1 MAVTNKRNTFTDP
14 NSYTKLEIVEARG
27 QEAYADVK
35 LPSLKGQFLYNE
47 WNSNLNNKY
56 PDLYNVEEWENFQAA
71 AADILKLPEKEQE
84 AHKKAFYRNYSLY
97 LSELASKVLQHPNKE
112 QILQETSGFPLL
124 TKERIDKAK
133 GGRFGR
139 TYTRGADP
147 IGELSSLNN
156 PESITLK
163 DFVEADSDLSLGF
176 LINANTAESLLQK
189 TDRISKA
196 QVGAALF
203 GIAEESAYDIVTGK
217 ALIGGGLPVLA
228 NRLKKAHKLSKLA
241 IQLGKGARF
250 DSMPVRRNM
259 LETLSGGIVL
269 KGTGAIIPESDYTL
283 KEAAIHTS
291 IETVL
296 TGGITGLPKAVKAVV
311 KDAPNVVKYL
321 RAGAKASPEDLT
333 PGELRSFKVMYEAL
347 ANYAEVDGTVAQQA
361 SVFVP
366 EHVRV
371 FLNETDDLYKLVN
384 SSYNKVGRL
393 NKLFD
398 TGTKEQIK
406 RYLTHNEELIKFAE
420 DRVMEQGVYSG
431 LKAADK
437 SVFEFIDT
445 ADDKVIKDFIAKWEK
460 AMGLKKTKGSENL
473 FDAMSYS
480 INNTSFALW
489 RNGVL
494 SKLRYRILEP
504 LTATA
509 IYTRQNLTRA
519 IGAALSGD
527 FKSGSGYMDIIG
539 FYDGMVETFKMMGKR
554 RPSVETLKKDGVF
567 VSVMDALNDMKVVK
581 GLAVEPG
588 GVPRG
593 KNPLAADRVLTPLTK
608 AELSKALGKA
618 SDNLQTPGNFE
629 KAFNNFTEAWQT
641 VSRTVPSITD
651 VLSEGFA
658 VNNTIYHFGRVFQD
672 NLEATN
678 LNLSKLQ
685 RKKLNGFF
693 AEYAHIIL
701 RENANDD
708 LLGQWMVR
716 FDDEFTEGLSNSI
729 IKETLRKTVIAAE
742 QDIARITVKADLLDP
757 NRNPIVRMIG
767 RLDSIGNKNIP
778 LDKTGLGS
786 LVYANSVGAF
796 IRSGTNL
803 TAEGLQLVLPIDTIK
818 KLRMGGVA
826 RQEAIGQIFV
836 TGTFWLTVSN
846 LYKNGSLKKDETRN
860 EIVIPTPEGDYKFK
874 REHPTIHTA
883 VNAAYEFL
891 SALDFYEQNKY
902 YLDEDDDTLTQ
913 MTPYLNGLSGAVSS
927 ILDDSF
933 LRTIEMTKYTLQA
946 ENVGLDSRSA
956 IIYNMMYTPFD
967 TILDLVDNVTTVDG
981 EEIEGLVT
989 QYISG
994 TDSIKDDKLPFLRK
1008 VAEEL
1013 GVPPLEPKYSVDGQ
1027 PVQELTKF
1035 GGIVRF
1041 TPSVQQDWEIT
1052 AQEYGIQLKPRTTKT
1067 LNIPGSVQKKKVP
1080 REYNRL
1086 VAEAINNIPV
1096 KGYRTY
1102 NDMMNRVVKAIINI
1116 HEDNGTPINPV
1127 FLEKEMKTY
1136 HAIIYDYGEARAK
1149 QKLGLYEDMAATEL
1163 EIFNK
1168 MMRRYGK

>member
-14 NSYTKLEIVEARG
+14 NSYTRLEIVEARG
-27 QEAYADVK
+27 QENYADIK
-35 LPSLKGQFLYNE
+35 GPALKGQFLYNE
-47 WNSNLNNKY
+47 WNSNLNDKY
-56 PDLYNVEEWENFQAA
+56 SDLYNTGEWENFQAA
-71 AADILKLPEKEQE
+71 AADILKLPEEQRE
-84 AHKKAFYRNYSLY
+84 QHTKAFYRNYTLY
-97 LSELASKVLQHPNKE
+97 LSELAERVLQHPNRE
-112 QILQETSGFPLL
+112 QILQENSGFPLL
-124 TKERIDKAK
+124 TAEKIDRAK

-139 TYTRGADP
+139 TYTRGVDP

-420 DRVMEQGVYSG
+420 DRVIEQGVYSG

-437 SVFEFIDT
+437 SVFKFIDT
-445 ADDKVIKDFIAKWEK
+445 ADDKVIKDFISKWEK
-460 AMGLKKTKGSENL
+460 TMGLKTTKGSETL
-473 FDAMSYS
+473 FDTMIYS
-480 INNTSFALW
+480 INNSSFGLW

-494 SKLRYRILEP
+494 SKLKYRVLEP

-509 IYTRQNLTRA
+509 IYTRQNLTRG
-519 IGAALSGD
+519 IGAILTGD
-527 FKSGSGYMDIIG
+527 VGAGYSYLTTANLFEGIK
-539 FYDGMVETFKMMGKR
+539 ETFSMIGKR
-554 RPSVETLKKDGVF
+554 RPSVEKIKKDGIF
-567 VSVMDALNDMKVVK
+567 VSVMDALNELKVVK
-581 GLAVEPG
+581 GLAIEPG
-588 GVPRG
+588 GVARG
-593 KNPLAADRVLTPLTK
+593 KNPLAADRVLTPLAR
-608 AELSKALGKA
+608 AELANAFGKA
-618 SDNLQTPGNFE
+618 SDSFKTPGQFE
-629 KAFNNFTEAWQT
+629 KGFNNFTEAWQI
-641 VSRTVPSITD
+641 VSRTIPSITD
-651 VLSEGFA
+651 VFSEGFA
-658 VNNTIYHFGRVFQD
+658 VNQTIFHFGRVFQD
-672 NLEATN
+672 NLKATN
-678 LNLSKLQ
+678 LKLTNLQ
-685 RKKLNGFF
+685 RKKLNGYF

-701 RENANDD
+701 RENANDE
-708 LLGQWMVR
+708 LLGKWMVR
-716 FDDEFTEGLSNSI
+716 FDDEFTDGLVNSM
-729 IKETLRKTVIAAE
+729 IKETLRKTTISAE
-742 QDIARITVKADLLDP
+742 QDIARITVKSDLLGAD
-757 NRNPIVRMIG
+757 RNPIVRLIG
-767 RLDSIGNKNIP
+767 Q
-778 LDKTGLGS
+778 LDKGANQGKGFGS
-786 LVYANSVGAF
+786 LLYANTIGAF

-803 TAEGLQLVLPIDTIK
+803 TAEGLQLVLPLDTIK
-818 KLRMGGVA
+818 KFQMGGVA
-826 RQEAIGQIFV
+826 RQEAAGQIFV
-836 TGTFWLTVSN
+836 TAYFWLAMSQ
-846 LYKNGSLKKDETRN
+846 LYKSGALKKDETRN
-860 EIVIPTPEGDYKFK
+860 EVVIATPEGDFKFK
-874 REHPTIHTA
+874 REHPTLHTA
-883 VNAAYEFL
+883 INSGYEFL
-891 SALDFYEQNKY
+891 SALDQYDQNSY
-902 YLDEDDDTLTQ
+902 YLDEEDDTLTQ
-913 MTPYLNGLSGAVSS
+913 MTPYLNGLKGVANSV
-927 ILDDSF
+927 IQDSF
-933 LRTIEMTKYTLQA
+933 LRTIDMNKYSLQA
-946 ENVGLDSRSA
+946 ENVGLDSYSA
-956 IIYNMMYTPFD
+956 MLFNMAYTPMD
-967 TILDLVDNVTTVDG
+967 TLLDLIDNSTTVDG
-981 EEIEGLVT
+981 QEYEGMIA

-994 TDSIKDDKLPFLRK
+994 MDAAKDKLAFQRRAL
-1008 VAEEL
+1008 EEA
-1013 GVPPLEPKYSVDGQ
+1013 GIAPPLEPKYNVKGE
-1027 PVQELTKF
+1027 VIQEINKL
-1035 GGIVRF
+1035 GGIIRF

-1086 VAEAINNIPV
+1086 VAEAINNLPV

-1102 NDMMNRVVKAIINI
+1102 SDIMNRVVKAMINI
-1116 HEDNGTPINPV
+1116 HEENGTPINPV
-1127 FLEKEMKTY
+1127 TLEKEMKTW
-1136 HAIIYDYGEARAK
+1136 HALMYDYGEAVAK
-1149 QKLGLYEDMAATEL
+1149 QKLGLYEEMADTEL

-1168 MMRRYGK
+1168 MMGRYGK